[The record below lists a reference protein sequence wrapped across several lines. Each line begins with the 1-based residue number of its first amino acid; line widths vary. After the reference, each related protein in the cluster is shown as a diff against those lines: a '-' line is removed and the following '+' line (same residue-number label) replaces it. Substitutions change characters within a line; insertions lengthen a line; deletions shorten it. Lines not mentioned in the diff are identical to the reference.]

1 MKPEG
6 LYEQILN
13 ICKTNFISKPYVV
26 GGVPRDMSLGVAN
39 KFEDIDL
46 TTNHSDVARLAIT
59 MAYTFDELFKLF
71 PDGHVAVYFDK
82 YTLDFSSNFIS
93 KKVVEYIRKELGIK
107 DESFYEVYSRD
118 FTMNTLHMDIET
130 KEITDPTGLALK
142 DLEAKIIKT
151 CVPPEITISDDP
163 KRAFRAINFAAR
175 FDFEIDPELIAF
187 VKENRNNFK
196 IDGSLFIKP
205 TSITKVINR
214 ALGASPELTIKH
226 LMKMDLLTTVPLVGR
241 FKEELI
247 RRKMIKYYLDNI

>member
-1 MKPEG
+1 MKSEG
-6 LYEQILN
+6 LYGQMLD
-13 ICKTNFISKPYVV
+13 ICKENLIHKPYVV
-26 GGVPRDMSLGVAN
+26 GGVPRDISLGIAGE
-39 KFEDIDL
+39 FEDIDL

-93 KKVVEYIRKELGIK
+93 KKVIEYIDKELGLK
-107 DESFYEVYSRD
+107 DKSLHEVYSRD

-142 DLEAKIIKT
+142 DLEAKVIRT

-163 KRAFRAINFAAR
+163 KRAFRAVNFAAR
-175 FDFEIDPELIAF
+175 FGFEIDPELVAF
-187 VKENRNNFK
+187 IKENRNNFK
-196 IDGSLFIKP
+196 TDGSLFVKP

-226 LMKMDLLTTVPLVGR
+226 LMDMDLLTSVPLVGK
-241 FKEELI
+241 FKDILI
-247 RRKMIKYYLDNI
+247 RDKMIKYYLDNI

>member
-1 MKPEG
+1 MKSEG
-6 LYEQILN
+6 LYEQILD
-13 ICKTNFISKPYVV
+13 ICKKNFISKPYAV
-26 GGVPRDMSLGVAN
+26 GGVPRNISMGMATE
-39 KFEDIDL
+39 FEDIDL
-46 TTNHSDVARLAIT
+46 TTNHSDAARLAIT
-59 MAYTFDELFKLF
+59 IAYTFDELFKLF

-93 KKVVEYIRKELGIK
+93 KRAVEYIEKELGIK
-107 DESFYEVYSRD
+107 DKSFHEVYSRD

-142 DLEAKIIKT
+142 DLEAKMIRT
-151 CVPPEITISDDP
+151 CVPPEITIGDDP

-187 VKENRNNFK
+187 AKANRNNFK
-196 IDGSLFIKP
+196 TDGSLFVKP

-226 LMKMDLLTTVPLVGR
+226 LMDMDLLTTVPLVGR
-241 FKEELI
+241 FKDELI
-247 RRKMIKYYLDNI
+247 RKKMIKYYLDNI